1 MDDPWSLLLQRA
13 VPELLSV
20 LYSTREALLHEGR
33 KHFAALNI
41 KALGVE
47 RLEAAQMRIERS
59 LNALVQ
65 GKIPLRI
72 EVQGLGRF
80 SAAEGKEEEELLL
93 TALRVSSTLF
103 YIIYANYFTY
113 L

>member
-1 MDDPWSLLLQRA
+1 MDDPRSLLLQRA
-13 VPELLSV
+13 VPELSSV

-33 KHFAALNI
+33 KHFAALNV

-65 GKIPLRI
+65 GKVPLRI
-72 EVQGLGRF
+72 EVQGLGCF
-80 SAAEGKEEEELLL
+80 LVAKDKSC
-93 TALRVSSTLF
+93 
-103 YIIYANYFTY
+103 I
-113 L
+113 

>member
-1 MDDPWSLLLQRA
+1 
-13 VPELLSV
+13 VPELSSV

-33 KHFAALNI
+33 KHFTALNI

-65 GKIPLRI
+65 GRIPLHI
-72 EVQGLGRF
+72 EVKGLGHF
-80 SAAEGKEEEELLL
+80 EAAQDEELLL
-93 TALRVSSTLF
+93 TALQVSF
-103 YIIYANYFTY
+103 NYFLY
-113 L
+113 NIY